1 MRTLFYRLPRLSILA
16 ILVILAGAIGSL
28 LTLGRQEDPTLVE
41 RFGYVLT
48 TLPGA
53 DAERIEAT
61 ITDPIESA
69 IRLNRGKEATD
80 GSALSVPV
88 CIRAICTAAGPL
100 SRAAMTSSGIAQTTD
115 SNAMSGMVFQ
125 RTRQASPRAIFNTS
139 RTASSRMPG
148 R

>member
-16 ILVILAGAIGSL
+16 ILVIVAGAIGSL

-69 IRLNRGKEATD
+69 IRELPEVDEVR
-80 GSALSVPV
+80 S
-88 CIRAICTAAGPL
+88 
-100 SRAAMTSSGIAQTTD
+100 
-115 SNAMSGMVFQ
+115 
-125 RTRQASPRAIFNTS
+125 
-139 RTASSRMPG
+139 SSRQNVSQINISMDEG
-148 R
+148 DRKSTRLNSSHRT